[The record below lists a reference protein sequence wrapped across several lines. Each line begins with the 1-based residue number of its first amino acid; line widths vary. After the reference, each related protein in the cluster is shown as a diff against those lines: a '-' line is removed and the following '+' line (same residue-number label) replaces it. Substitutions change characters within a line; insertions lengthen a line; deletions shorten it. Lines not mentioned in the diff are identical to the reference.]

1 MKRQY
6 DRFSL
11 SLEASEDRFTKFPT
25 PFQKEWMLGRG
36 FREFADDLDHLD
48 ALSGQLVPGIERP
61 PIGSSWED
69 SKAALDAEELVIQ
82 GQQVMQSWERPLMQR
97 MAAAVARLCVSAR
110 TARQRAE
117 VLASSMDAA
126 ALDLAAERARFEVG
140 RSTNFDVLR
149 RQEEV
154 AQVQL
159 GQARARVDEVKATAA
174 LAALSGRI
182 LDLFGVNIR

>member
-1 MKRQY
+1 
-6 DRFSL
+6 
-11 SLEASEDRFTKFPT
+11 
-25 PFQKEWMLGRG
+25 
-36 FREFADDLDHLD
+36 
-48 ALSGQLVPGIERP
+48 
-61 PIGSSWED
+61 
-69 SKAALDAEELVIQ
+69 
-82 GQQVMQSWERPLMQR
+82 
-97 MAAAVARLCVSAR
+97 MAAALRRLLSSGCR
-110 TARQRAE
+110 LRA
-117 VLASSMDAA
+117 APCDHPGDRH
-126 ALDLAAERARFEVG
+126 LDLAAERARFEVG